1 MIRLVEIA
9 NLVGGELVG
18 SKDVE
23 ITGVAP
29 IGQAGPG
36 DLTFV
41 ANPRYRPLLKTTGA
55 SAAIVGLHAE

>member
-1 MIRLVEIA
+1 MKLSDIA
-9 NLVGGELVG
+9 QLVGGELVG
-18 SKDVE
+18 KNDLE

-41 ANPRYRPLLKTTGA
+41 ANPRYRPLLKTTRA
-55 SAAIVGLHAE
+55 TAAIVDT